1 MSAPSQPTVASPWRG
16 GLPLL
21 LASTS
26 ATRRALLES
35 AGLGVDT
42 ESPGVDER
50 AVEAAC
56 AGLPPEA
63 LARRLAEA
71 KAGAV
76 AARRPGRVVVGAD
89 QVLACDGI
97 LFHKPA
103 DLAAARAQ
111 IGDLAGRT
119 HALHAAVALAV
130 DGAVVDSFVETAHLT
145 MRPLDAAAIAAYV
158 DLAGPDRVCSSVGG
172 YQLEGLGIHLFATVA
187 GDHST
192 ILGLP
197 LLPLLARL
205 RARGWLS
212 F

>member
-1 MSAPSQPTVASPWRG
+1 MPGSPKSASPWRG
-16 GLPLL
+16 DLPLL

-26 ATRRALLES
+26 ATRRALLAS
-35 AGLGVDT
+35 AGLAVDT

-71 KAGAV
+71 KASAV
-76 AARRPGRVVVGAD
+76 AARRPERVVVGAD
-89 QVLACDGI
+89 QVLECDGT

-111 IGDLAGRT
+111 IAALAGRT
-119 HALHAAVALAV
+119 HALRSAVALAV
-130 DGAVVDSFVETAHLT
+130 DGAVVESFVETAHLT
-145 MRPLDAAAIAAYV
+145 LRPLDAAAIAAYV
-158 DLAGPDRVCSSVGG
+158 DLAGPDRVCASVGG
-172 YQLEGLGIHLFATVA
+172 YQLEGLGIHLFAAIA

>member
-1 MSAPSQPTVASPWRG
+1 MTTAPMSATLWRG
-16 GLPLL
+16 AQPLL

-26 ATRRALLES
+26 PTRRGLLEGS
-35 AGLGVDT
+35 GLIVET
-42 ESPGVDER
+42 EAPGVDER

-56 AGLPPEA
+56 AGLAPDA
-63 LARRLAEA
+63 LALRLAEA

-76 AARRPGRVVVGAD
+76 AARHPGRVVIGAD
-89 QVLACDGI
+89 QVLDCDGT

-103 DLAAARAQ
+103 DLAAARDQ
-111 IGDLAGRT
+111 IGRLAGRS
-119 HALHAAVALAV
+119 HALHSAVALAV
-130 DGAVVDSFVETAHLT
+130 DGAVAERFVATARLT
-145 MRPLDAAAIAAYV
+145 MRPLDPGQIAAYV
-158 DLAGPDRVCSSVGG
+158 DLAGADKVQASVGG
-172 YQLEGLGIHLFATVA
+172 YQLEGLGIHLFSEIA

-205 RARGWLS
+205 RNRGLLA

>member
-1 MSAPSQPTVASPWRG
+1 MSAPIWPLSASPWRG
-16 GLPLL
+16 SRPLL

-26 ATRRALLES
+26 ATRRALLAS
-35 AGLGVDT
+35 AGLTVET

-50 AVEAAC
+50 AVEADC
-56 AGLPPEA
+56 AGLAPEA

-71 KAGAV
+71 KAAAV
-76 AARRPGRVVVGAD
+76 AARRPERVVVGAD
-89 QVLACDGI
+89 QVLECDGT

-103 DLAAARAQ
+103 DPAAARAQ
-111 IGDLAGRT
+111 IAALAGRT
-119 HALHAAVALAV
+119 HALRSAVALAV
-130 DGAVVDSFVETAHLT
+130 DGAVVESFVETAHLT

-158 DLAGPDRVCSSVGG
+158 DLAGPDRVCASVGG
-172 YQLEGLGIHLFATVA
+172 YQLEGLGIHLFAVIA

-205 RARGWLS
+205 RSRGWLGI
-212 F
+212 

>member
-1 MSAPSQPTVASPWRG
+1 MPGSPRPASPWRG
-16 GLPLL
+16 DLPLL

-26 ATRRALLES
+26 ATRRALLAS
-35 AGLGVDT
+35 AGLAVDT

-71 KAGAV
+71 KASAV
-76 AARRPGRVVVGAD
+76 AARRPERVVVGAD
-89 QVLACDGI
+89 QVLECDGT

-103 DLAAARAQ
+103 DLTAAAAQ
-111 IGDLAGRT
+111 ITALAGRT
-119 HALHAAVALAV
+119 HALRSAVALAV
-130 DGAVVDSFVETAHLT
+130 DGAVVESFVETAHLT
-145 MRPLDAAAIAAYV
+145 LRPLDAAAIAAYV
-158 DLAGPDRVCSSVGG
+158 ALAGPDRVCASVGG
-172 YQLEGLGIHLFATVA
+172 YQLEGLGIHLFAAIA

>member
-1 MSAPSQPTVASPWRG
+1 MTATLWRG
-16 GLPLL
+16 ALPLL

-26 ATRRALLES
+26 PTRRGLLEG
-35 AGLGVDT
+35 AGLTVET
-42 ESPGVDER
+42 EAPGVDER

-56 AGLPPEA
+56 AGLAPEA
-63 LARRLAEA
+63 LARKLAQA

-76 AARRPGRVVVGAD
+76 AARRPDRVVVGAD
-89 QVLACDGI
+89 QVLDCDGT

-111 IGDLAGRT
+111 IGRLAGRT
-119 HALHAAVALAV
+119 HALHSAVALAR
-130 DGAVVDSFVETAHLT
+130 DGVVVETFVETAHLT
-145 MRPLDAAAIAAYV
+145 MRPLEPEQIAAYV
-158 DLAGPDRVCSSVGG
+158 DCAGPDRVQASVGG
-172 YQLEGLGIHLFATVA
+172 YQLEGLGIHLFAEVA

-205 RARGWLS
+205 RIMGLLGL
-212 F
+212 